1 MALREQDGELRR
13 EALTE
18 PGSISIRGLTKIFGR
33 RQAEALALLGQGK
46 SKDEILAATRATVGI
61 HDVGFDV
68 QRGEIFVVMG
78 LSGSGKSTL
87 VRCLNR
93 LIRPTQGSVFIG
105 GDDVTAMGEK
115 ELRELRLHRVSM
127 VFQQFALLPHLS
139 VRDNVAYGL
148 RVRGMRPAERT
159 EKSDEMLRWVGL
171 TEWGDNS
178 LDELSGGMQ
187 QRVGLARALAT
198 DPDVLLMDE
207 PFSALDPLIRRD
219 MQDEL
224 SELHA
229 GLSKT
234 IVFITHDLD
243 EALKLGDRIAVMKDG
258 LVHQI
263 GSPEEILRTPA
274 TDYVA
279 EFVDGVNP
287 WAVITA
293 EHVMDPVTAVVL
305 VSEGPRVAL
314 RRMRRDNLSSI
325 FVVDSNRRLLGLLTA
340 DNAAKAREA
349 DSSDIGQYMETDV
362 QSVGPDLT
370 LEELVPLGAQA
381 EHPLPVVAADGRVRG
396 VVVRSTILHGLTS
409 QHGRSRRSE
418 E

>member
-1 MALREQDGELRR
+1 MALREQDGELQR
-13 EALTE
+13 ETLTE

-61 HDVGFDV
+61 HDVDFDV
-68 QRGEIFVVMG
+68 KRGEVFVVMG

-93 LIRPTQGSVFIG
+93 LIRPTEGSVFIG

-148 RVRGMRPAERT
+148 RVRGVRPAERM
-159 EKSDEMLRWVGL
+159 EKSEEMLRWVGL

-224 SELHA
+224 TELHA

-325 FVVDSNRRLLGLLTA
+325 FVVDSNRRLVGLLTA
-340 DNAAKAREA
+340 DNAARAREA

-362 QSVGPDLT
+362 ESVGPDLT

-381 EHPLPVVAADGRVRG
+381 EHPIPVVTADGRVLG